1 MVREARREDLPA
13 LLKLYLSLHETSVP
27 EDSVHLRQVWEAI
40 LRDENRHLVVYEKDG
55 ELVSSCDCVII
66 PNLTRGGKP
75 YALIENVVTR
85 TDSRE
90 KGFAAQC
97 LACARELAAAA
108 GCYKVMLMTG
118 SRQESTLRF
127 YRKAVFDS
135 GEKTAFVLRL
145 DC

>member
-40 LRDENRHLVVYEKDG
+40 LRDENRYLLVYEKDG
-55 ELVSSCDCVII
+55 ELVSSCDCVIL

-85 TDSRE
+85 TDSRG
-90 KGFAAQC
+90 KGFAGEC
-97 LACARELAAAA
+97 LARARELAAAA

-127 YRKAVFDS
+127 YRKAGFDS

-145 DC
+145 DH